1 MCEIE
6 NKFFIYRPIKAK
18 NNFYYSKVLYN
29 ESDLTF
35 QPPKSSILLQKDK
48 NRAKILLDEETA
60 EFVKNVSTNVINITS
75 EKSEDFFGKSINVE
89 DCSSI
94 YKEALNSENYIN
106 CFYDED
112 LIVFDS
118 KKNHLDVEK
127 LDDTFEGICILK
139 CECVIYTKTSFY
151 IRWEISQIKVKT
163 NKSKDNKDLVLTDY
177 SILDLPEH
185 AEPIDGD
192 PLVKKLEEICLF

>member
-1 MCEIE
+1 M
-6 NKFFIYRPIKAK
+6 
-18 NNFYYSKVLYN
+18 
-29 ESDLTF
+29 TF
-35 QPPKSSILLQKDK
+35 QPPKSAISLQKEK

-60 EFVKNVSTNVINITS
+60 QFVKSVSTNVINITS
-75 EKSEDFFGKSINVE
+75 EKSEDFFGKNINVE
-89 DCSSI
+89 DCASI

-118 KKNHLDVEK
+118 KKNHLDIEN
-127 LDDTFEGICILK
+127 LDDTFEALCILK

-163 NKSKDNKDLVLTDY
+163 NKSKESKDLVLIDY

-185 AEPIDGD
+185 AEHIDGD
-192 PLVKKLEEICLF
+192 PHVKKLEEICLF